1 MMNNYEHTTLY
12 GGFDNVRENNS
23 KYALNETLK
32 EVRGRFED
40 DDRERFDLFG
50 IQTIKL
56 RLSIY
61 EYYY

>member
-1 MMNNYEHTTLY
+1 MK
-12 GGFDNVRENNS
+12 RI
-23 KYALNETLK
+23 K
-32 EVRGRFED
+32 EVRERLED

>member
-1 MMNNYEHTTLY
+1 MMNDYKHTTLY
-12 GGFDNVRENNS
+12 GGFDNVREDNS

-32 EVRGRFED
+32 EVRERFED

-50 IQTIKL
+50 IQTILL